1 MQNSNELVITYGV
14 SSGHAHGPGAGDQMS
29 RLQEAEAVIKAL
41 LTVPDQFE
49 RFISNLSARE
59 KIELTWRGCRGLA
72 GT

>member
-14 SSGHAHGPGAGDQMS
+14 SCGHAHGPGAGDQMS

-49 RFISNLSARE
+49 SFISTIRKRYESAY
-59 KIELTWRGCRGLA
+59 TWRGCRGLA